1 MQRPARGLD
10 PVEEGVNLDAGAE
23 VVETDVVPRLYP
35 RAEADG
41 RDHCHDPV
49 VEIVREGEEEVAD
62 DDPYHIGD
70 AEHCMRH
77 GWGIFSPFQAVA
89 GGIGLG
95 NLLFIPL
102 NVVPPFARA
111 TLHATLEY
119 LSLWICSNPRE
130 DSEEAVGTPR
140 RTEKL
145 RTEPLHGGVSF

>member
-1 MQRPARGLD
+1 MARNANAIY
-10 PVEEGVNLDAGAE
+10 VNLGH
-23 VVETDVVPRLYP
+23 
-35 RAEADG
+35 
-41 RDHCHDPV
+41 HCHDPV

-111 TLHATLEY
+111 TLHAT
-119 LSLWICSNPRE
+119 R
-130 DSEEAVGTPR
+130 V
-140 RTEKL
+140 
-145 RTEPLHGGVSF
+145 PLTMDMFQP